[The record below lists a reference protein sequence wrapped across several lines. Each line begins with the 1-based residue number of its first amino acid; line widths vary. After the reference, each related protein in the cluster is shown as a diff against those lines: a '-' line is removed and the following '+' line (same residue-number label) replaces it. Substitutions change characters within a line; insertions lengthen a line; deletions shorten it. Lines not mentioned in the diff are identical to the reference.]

1 MSEILPKAN
10 DGQYFNC
17 IPILTSNEVSLI
29 QNIINKGSL
38 VYETFNTF
46 VRQADKSHQLDNII
60 RDAMTLHQFPN
71 SIDVSEHE
79 RKNMM
84 TGISDGYITTFG
96 LFEMVNIIRRNR
108 NSSDEAKPMFP
119 LTVDE
124 AAIVEFIQ
132 TERFNNFVIYE
143 NQHAISD
150 NFYRYFNKS
159 PSTIELLTQ
168 ISEITYELKGF
179 DDIEPLKTSYNLGFD
194 QATDSVLYIY
204 KHIHDNRM
212 FSKISAMLLS

>member
-29 QNIINKGSL
+29 QNIINKGNL

-46 VRQADKSHQLDNII
+46 VRQADRSHQLDDII
-60 RDAMTLHQFPN
+60 RGAMTLHQFQN
-71 SIDVSEHE
+71 SIDVSERE
-79 RKNMM
+79 RKSMM
-84 TGISDGYITTFG
+84 VGMSDGYITTFG
-96 LFEMVNIIRRNR
+96 LLEMINVIRRNR

-119 LTVDE
+119 LSLDE
-124 AAIVEFIQ
+124 AATIEFIQ
-132 TERFNNFVIYE
+132 TERFNYFDIYE
-143 NQHAISD
+143 NQNAISD
-150 NFYRYFNKS
+150 NFYQYFDKS

-179 DDIEPLKTSYNLGFD
+179 DDIEPLKTSYNMGFD
-194 QATDSVLYIY
+194 QAADSVLYIY
-204 KHIHDNRM
+204 KHIHNNRM
-212 FSKISAMLLS
+212 FSKITAMLLA